1 MLNEGWVKG
10 EPIEPKGEMFGR
22 SGGDCDGGMR
32 AALEYLKDCRT
43 EERISLFNLTTKVRS
58 RTNGWKR

>member
-22 SGGDCDGGMR
+22 SGGDCGDCDGGMR
-32 AALEYLKDCRT
+32 AAL
-43 EERISLFNLTTKVRS
+43 
-58 RTNGWKR
+58 